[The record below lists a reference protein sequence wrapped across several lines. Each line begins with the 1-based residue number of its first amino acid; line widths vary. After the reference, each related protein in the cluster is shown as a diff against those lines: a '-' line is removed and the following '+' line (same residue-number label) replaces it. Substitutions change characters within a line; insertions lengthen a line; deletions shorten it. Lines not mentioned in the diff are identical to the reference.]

1 MALGFADGDKLGFD
15 EGRNEGVALGFAD
28 GDKLGFKLG

>member
-1 MALGFADGDKLGFD
+1 MLGLADGGKLGFD